1 LKNEKREVASATFR
15 MTESN
20 PPDSTKTTAAAD
32 EAPAG
37 ASPIPPA
44 PVPGVEELLAAA
56 KKEAAANYDRYAR
69 AMADLENYR
78 KRTIREKDELRQFAS
93 AGVMEDMIPVLDNLS
108 LGLAAAKQQTDVKAI
123 VDGIGLVLE
132 QMKGSLGRNGL
143 KEINPMGQAFDP
155 NLHDCISHQPSAEI
169 AEEKVSQVVR
179 LGYTLNGR
187 LLRPASVVVS
197 SGPAKTAEAGS

>member
-1 LKNEKREVASATFR
+1 

-20 PPDSTKTTAAAD
+20 PPDSTKTTAAD

-37 ASPIPPA
+37 ATPIPPVPA
-44 PVPGVEELLAAA
+44 PGVEELLAAA

-78 KRTIREKDELRQFAS
+78 KRTLREKDELRQFAS

-108 LGLAAAKQQTDVKAI
+108 LGLAAAKQQTDVKSI

-132 QMKGSLGRNGL
+132 QLKGSLAR
-143 KEINPMGQAFDP
+143 A
-155 NLHDCISHQPSAEI
+155 A
-169 AEEKVSQVVR
+169 
-179 LGYTLNGR
+179 
-187 LLRPASVVVS
+187 
-197 SGPAKTAEAGS
+197 